1 MLYSSCWFPVFW
13 LLDSSFLYIHVM
25 QCEHALDS
33 FTPIYT
39 LVAQTPSLLFQ
50 SLSERERDI
59 PVPTN
64 NVVDDVDYFFGG
76 VSLRAWCSWV
86 PVRLGLLPVLLVFFR
101 EMWECKAASW
111 ARVERDAWR
120 DGETREMEW
129 GAMVVESI
137 HTRRGGKGNWFG
149 RIVEGFMIS
158 ERIYDK
164 RTERAREEEEEGK
177 KRLRKASWRS
187 STHRSSLNTDYQSPS
202 ARRRVFSL
210 PFASRFVPFFISL
223 D

>member
-137 HTRRGGKGNWFG
+137 HTRRGEREIGSVESSKDLWSANVFMTRG
-149 RIVEGFMIS
+149 RKEP
-158 ERIYDK
+158 ERK
-164 RTERAREEEEEGK
+164 RKRERNAFAKPLDVQVLIARLLTPTTNP
-177 KRLRKASWRS
+177 RVLVV
-187 STHRSSLNTDYQSPS
+187 
-202 ARRRVFSL
+202 VFSL
-210 PFASRFVPFFISL
+210 FRLHPVSFPFSFL
-223 D
+223 